1 MELNLSSKKMKI
13 LNNDKRIKNM
23 QYQNK
28 RKNLR
33 WSKTASTWLLFLFFP
48 GLLLA
53 QQNDS
58 ASLLNQATLENCIQY
73 AIEHNPDVQNAK
85 INEDITET
93 IIKSKLADWYPQV
106 NFNYNIQHN
115 FQLQTLNFNGSIIH
129 TGTEN
134 TSGAQFGLTQ
144 NIFNRDVLL
153 ASRTSK
159 DVQLSATEN
168 TQQQKINLAVLV
180 SKAFY
185 DLILTH
191 QQLKVIQEDIVRTSQ
206 SLKDTYYQYQS
217 GIVDKTDYK
226 RATIALNN
234 AKAEQKSGE
243 ESLKAK
249 TAYLKE
255 LMGLTN
261 AQSLEPVYDTAQ
273 MEKEI
278 YIDTLQDLNYSSR
291 IEIQQ
296 LETQRKLQEYNLQ
309 YYKWSFLPDVSAFGN
324 YNLNFLND
332 RFSKLYST
340 SYPNSF
346 AGITLSIPIFQG
358 GKRLQQI
365 KQAKLEITQADND
378 IKSFQNTIN
387 TQYENAMAGYKSNLY
402 NFLSLKENLSL
413 ASEVYEVIRLQYRSG
428 VKAYLDVIT
437 AESDLRTAQINY
449 YNALYQVLSSKIDV
463 AQSLGNITY

>member
-1 MELNLSSKKMKI
+1 MNYRNIKKKI
-13 LNNDKRIKNM
+13 KR
-23 QYQNK
+23 NK
-28 RKNLR
+28 
-33 WSKTASTWLLFLFFP
+33 TLLIFVVIIFCRGILQ
-48 GLLLA
+48 A
-53 QQNDS
+53 QTNDS
-58 ASLLNQATLENCIQY
+58 LPSLQEASLQNCIQY
-73 AIEHNPDVQNAK
+73 AIQHNPDIQNAK
-85 INEDITET
+85 INQDITET

-106 NFNYNIQHN
+106 NFTYNLQHN
-115 FQLQTLNFNGSIIH
+115 FQLPTLNFNGNITH

-134 TSGAQFGLTQ
+134 TSGANFGVTQ

-159 DVQLSATEN
+159 DVRLAASEN
-168 TQQQKINLAVLV
+168 TKEQKINLAVEV

-185 DLILTH
+185 DIILTV
-191 QQLKVIQEDIVRTSQ
+191 QQLKVIEEDIVRTNQ
-206 SLKDTYYQYQS
+206 SLKDAYYQYQA

-234 AKAEQKSGE
+234 AKAQQKSGE

-249 TAYLKE
+249 NAALKA
-255 LMGLTN
+255 LMGYPDTKL
-261 AQSLEPVYDTAQ
+261 LDLDYDTTE

-278 YIDTLQDLNYSSR
+278 YFDTTQIVNYNNR

-296 LETQRKLQEYNLQ
+296 LETQKKLQEYNLQ

-324 YNLNFLND
+324 YNLNYLNNQ
-332 RFSKLYST
+332 FSKLYSQ

-358 GKRLQQI
+358 GKRIQQI
-365 KQAKLEITQADND
+365 KQAQYQIVQASND
-378 IKSFQNTIN
+378 IRSYENTVN
-387 TQYENAMAGYKSNLY
+387 TQYENALASYKSNLY
-402 NFLSLKENLSL
+402 NYLSLKENLSL
-413 ASEVYEVIRLQYRSG
+413 ASEVYDVIQLQYRSG

-449 YNALYQVLSSKIDV
+449 YNALYQLLSSKIDV
-463 AQSLGNITY
+463 AQALGTINY